1 MLVGIVTNGSSDGT
15 NGEDNKEEGR
25 EEDKDEEEGGIL
37 DKLDN
42 F

>member
-1 MLVGIVTNGSSDGT
+1 MLVGIVTNGSSDET
-15 NGEDNKEEGR
+15 SGEDNKEEGR